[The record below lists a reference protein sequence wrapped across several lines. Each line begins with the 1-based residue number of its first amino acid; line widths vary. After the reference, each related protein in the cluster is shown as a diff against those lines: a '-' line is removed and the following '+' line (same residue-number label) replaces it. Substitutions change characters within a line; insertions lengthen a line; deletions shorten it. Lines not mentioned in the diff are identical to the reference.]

1 MIKPGK
7 GYRPALQRWI
17 AVLVIAAAL
26 AVGLRGIAKD
36 VHFDGSLLGQV
47 FIADAGWTQSVPPEV
62 VEARQLLAQHHDGNL
77 PVALGPGLKKDPL
90 LQQRLWE
97 GLYPTR
103 LHDAA
108 HGRILWNTPGPQQP
122 GCLEIARSERIVL
135 VDCP

>member
-26 AVGLRGIAKD
+26 AVGVRGIAKD
-36 VHFDGSLLGQV
+36 VHVDRSLLGQAFV
-47 FIADAGWTQSVPPEV
+47 ADAGWTQSVPPEV
-62 VEARQLLAQHHDGNL
+62 VEARQLLAQHHAGDM
-77 PVALGPGLKKDPL
+77 PVALGPALKNDPL

-108 HGRILWNTPGPQQP
+108 HGRMLWNTPGPQQP
-122 GCLEIARSERIVL
+122 GCTEIARSERIVL
-135 VDCP
+135 VDCL